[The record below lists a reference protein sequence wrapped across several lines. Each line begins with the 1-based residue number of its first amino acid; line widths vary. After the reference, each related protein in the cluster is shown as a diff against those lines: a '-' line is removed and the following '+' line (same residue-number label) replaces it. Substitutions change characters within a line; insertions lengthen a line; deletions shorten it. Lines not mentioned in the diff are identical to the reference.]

1 MGYSK
6 EELDLASKKFS
17 QELSKELENKNFD
30 FFKEY
35 LKYEISRKVVNGR
48 EVSVDVTLSFRPDS
62 IGILKKKQLLGN
74 EE

>member
-1 MGYSK
+1 MSYSK

-17 QELSKELENKNFD
+17 QELSKELENKKFD

-48 EVSVDVTLSFRPDS
+48 EVAVDVTLNFRPDS

>member
-1 MGYSK
+1 MSYSK

-17 QELSKELENKNFD
+17 QELSKELENKKFD

-48 EVSVDVTLSFRPDS
+48 EVAVDVTLSFRPDS

>member
-62 IGILKKKQLLGN
+62 IGILKKKTITRQ
-74 EE
+74 

>member
-1 MGYSK
+1 MSYSK

-62 IGILKKKQLLGN
+62 IGILKKKQLLGS